1 MMKDDNGTLSKLDLI
16 EAISKCLKENSECL
30 FSSLQI
36 PRGSREHLDD
46 GGVLESQQDELEKLK
61 MSFNEMKLQ
70 VESTRAD
77 WEKDLRR
84 LESYFEAQNHNAYHK
99 LLEENR
105 KLYNQVQDLKG
116 SIRVYCRVKP
126 FPKTQSDQRSTVD
139 HIGENG
145 EIMIANPQKQGKD
158 GRKIF
163 TFNKIFGPHAS
174 QCR

>member
-1 MMKDDNGTLSKLDLI
+1 
-16 EAISKCLKENSECL
+16 
-30 FSSLQI
+30 
-36 PRGSREHLDD
+36 
-46 GGVLESQQDELEKLK
+46 
-61 MSFNEMKLQ
+61 MS
-70 VESTRAD
+70 
-77 WEKDLRR
+77 
-84 LESYFEAQNHNAYHK
+84 
-99 LLEENR
+99 
-105 KLYNQVQDLKG
+105 G

-163 TFNKIFGPHAS
+163 TFNKIFGPNAS